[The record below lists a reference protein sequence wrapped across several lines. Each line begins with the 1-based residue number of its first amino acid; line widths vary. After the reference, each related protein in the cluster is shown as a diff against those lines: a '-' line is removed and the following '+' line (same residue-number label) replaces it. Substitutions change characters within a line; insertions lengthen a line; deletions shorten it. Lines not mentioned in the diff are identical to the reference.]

1 MGVFDPLPDLWD
13 DAVAPTDPVDQ
24 LVYRSRLLGADLRVT
39 NYAGGN
45 TSSKT
50 AGTDPVTASAVGLLW
65 VKGSGGDLGT
75 LTREGLACLD
85 VDRVRGLER
94 TFRGVAF
101 EDEQLALL
109 PSCIVLQ
116 GAPPSIDTPLHAW
129 VDAGHVDHV
138 HPDALIAFATA
149 KDGRALV
156 HEVFGD
162 EIGWLEWQRPG
173 YDLGLK
179 LRDLQAVAPGCRGV
193 VLGGHGLVTWAGSAR
208 DCYRLTIQVINRA
221 AEYIASRAPGAPFG
235 SPRQAALDQD
245 ERRRQAARM
254 MPVLRGALGEAGAAA
269 GLAHF
274 RDDPEVLEFA
284 GSDAAARLVAEG
296 TSCPDHFLRTK
307 RSALLLDIAA
317 DREPAESRELVAA
330 AFDGYREGYQDYY
343 RAHAQSASPPMR
355 DPSPALVLWPGVGMF
370 SFGRT
375 AAEARIVGEF
385 YVNAINVM
393 RGAETLGGYRGLPES
408 EAFAIEYWDLEEAKL
423 RRMPPEKPLSRRVA
437 LVTGGAG
444 GIGAA
449 IARRFVA
456 EGAAVVIADLD
467 LAGAQA
473 IAAEIGEQ
481 ALALRLDVTEEAS
494 VEEVFTDSARHF
506 GGIDLVVNNAGITV
520 GKPVTET
527 SLEEYERVHRVVD
540 AGSFL
545 VSRAFARQSGASGLG
560 GDIIYIVSK
569 NAVFAGPD
577 NAAYGSAKAAQL
589 HQMRLL
595 AAELAPLGIRVN
607 GVNPDAVIQGSKLF
621 AGDWGRERAERYGV
635 PVEQLGEYY
644 AQRSL
649 LGLEI
654 LPEDIADACF
664 ALVSGLL
671 AKTTGCVIPVDS
683 GVAAA
688 FLR

>member
-13 DAVAPTDPVDQ
+13 AAVAPADPVDQ
-24 LVYRSRLLGADLRVT
+24 LVYRSRLLGSDLRVT

-45 TSSKT
+45 TSCKT
-50 AGTDPVTASAVGLLW
+50 AGTDPVSGVALRLLW

-75 LTREGLACLD
+75 LGRDGLATLD
-85 VDRVRGLER
+85 VARVRGLER

-101 EDEQLALL
+101 EDEQVALL
-109 PSCIVLQ
+109 PSCTVVA

-129 VDAGHVDHV
+129 VDAEHVDHV

-149 KDGRALV
+149 KGGTGLV
-156 HEVFGD
+156 HDVFGD
-162 EIGWLEWQRPG
+162 DIGWLEWQRPG

-179 LRDLQAVAPGCRGV
+179 LRGLQAAAPGCRGV
-193 VLGGHGLVTWAGSAR
+193 VLGGHGLVTWADTAR
-208 DCYRLTIQVINRA
+208 DCYQLTIQVINRA
-221 AEYIASRAPGAPFG
+221 AEYIGSRARTAPFG
-235 SPRQAALDQD
+235 SPLRADLEPAA
-245 ERRRQAARM
+245 RHAQAARM
-254 MPVLRGALGEAGAAA
+254 MPVLRGALGTAGARP
-269 GLAHF
+269 GLARF
-274 RDDPEVLEFA
+274 RDDPEVLEFVASA
-284 GSDAAARLVAEG
+284 GAPRLVAEG

-307 RSALLLDIAA
+307 RSALLLDLPF
-317 DREPAESRELVAA
+317 DRDPGESKELVAA
-330 AFDGYREGYQDYY
+330 AFDGYREGYSDYY
-343 RAHAQSASPPMR
+343 RAHHNPSSPPMR

-375 AAEARIVGEF
+375 AAEARVVGEF

-393 RGAETLGGYRGLPES
+393 RGAEILGGYRGLPES

-423 RRMPPEKPLSRRVA
+423 RRMPPERPLGRRVA
-437 LVTGGAG
+437 VVTGGAG
-444 GIGAA
+444 GIGSA

-467 LAGAQA
+467 LEGAQA
-473 IAAEIGEQ
+473 IAGEIGEQ
-481 ALALRLDVTEEAS
+481 ALALRLDVTSEAS
-494 VEEVFTDSARHF
+494 VEQAFTDSARHF
-506 GGIDLVVNNAGITV
+506 GGVDLVVNNAGITV

-545 VSRAFARQSGASGLG
+545 VSRAFARQARASGLG
-560 GDIIYIVSK
+560 GDIIYVLSK
-569 NAVFAGPD
+569 NAVVAGPD

-595 AAELAPLGIRVN
+595 AAELAPLRIRVN

-621 AGDWGRERAERYGV
+621 AGDWGRQRAERYGV
-635 PVEQLGEYY
+635 PLEKLGEYY

-671 AKTTGCVIPVDS
+671 AKTTGSVIPVDS

-688 FLR
+688 FMR